1 MVPRRKRTDDYKT
14 GNDVNGYWKI
24 ERVFEM
30 VEPRVELHEDKFPI
44 SYELTLEQFRELM
57 EKRVESWV

>member
-1 MVPRRKRTDDYKT
+1 MD
-14 GNDVNGYWKI
+14 GYWKI

>member
-1 MVPRRKRTDDYKT
+1 MD
-14 GNDVNGYWKI
+14 GYWKI

-30 VEPRVELHEDKFPI
+30 VEPRMELHEDKFPI

-57 EKRVESWV
+57 EKRVERWG